1 MEVATCSPTL
11 RHSGLEDR
19 GSCPVK
25 GQLLELLGR
34 DVAQGAVASDGIV
47 VQAPRLDR
55 LERLAKTHEP
65 VLVQTRV
72 RIPLGPPPDT
82 CPCYPDSAERDR
94 ALSMVSSQGA
104 SDRCD
109 YWRLRSLVRDHR

>member
-1 MEVATCSPTL
+1 ISVSPSGSMEVATCSPTL

-19 GSCPVK
+19 GSCPGK

-34 DVAQGAVASDGIV
+34 DVAQGAVGSDGIV

-72 RIPLGPPPDT
+72 RIPLGLT
-82 CPCYPDSAERDR
+82 TRSAS
-94 ALSMVSSQGA
+94 LSA
-104 SDRCD
+104 SD
-109 YWRLRSLVRDHR
+109 SVRDSLTPADA